1 MHRTSSSWPSRVL
14 RQAPHSMSHKRIV
27 LSELPD
33 TTSLLAKLLIDL
45 VILVSSVTQL
55 LVNAAFVI
63 LSKLKPIMVL
73 KTRDAPLVT
82 VQGAHELTR
91 AGRPHLKR
99 QSWHNFVISSER
111 KSTLMVLSPL
121 AETMYL
127 SSKSTTFTAARC
139 PTNTLL
145 KLISVGLT
153 MSHTWKVESCSLV
166 PMSFYYFRLPLILGF
181 YRNAPVLA
189 AGDHHPVAELGILQ
203 KKQSMHNFIYAQR
216 WYPGCYKQ

>member
-1 MHRTSSSWPSRVL
+1 
-14 RQAPHSMSHKRIV
+14 
-27 LSELPD
+27 
-33 TTSLLAKLLIDL
+33 
-45 VILVSSVTQL
+45 
-55 LVNAAFVI
+55 
-63 LSKLKPIMVL
+63 MVL

-153 MSHTWKVESCSLV
+153 MSHTWKVESCNLV
-166 PMSFYYFRLPLILGF
+166 PMSVYYFRLPLILGF

-203 KKQSMHNFIYAQR
+203 KKQSMHNLIYAQR
-216 WYPGCYKQ
+216 WYLGWYKVIESTNLEVEAEVEDGLTMVDQGVHHLPTLNVPHSHCAVRRTRDDHLVEVVWQKRF